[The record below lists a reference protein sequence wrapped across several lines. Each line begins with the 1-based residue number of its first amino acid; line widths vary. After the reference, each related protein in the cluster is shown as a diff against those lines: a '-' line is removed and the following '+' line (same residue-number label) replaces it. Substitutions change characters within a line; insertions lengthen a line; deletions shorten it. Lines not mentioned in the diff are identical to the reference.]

1 MQPTCCY
8 DTARRLAEH
17 WMEALLLVQVVVLGA
32 TWLIPRLAQHA
43 PTQMEVNDP
52 SVFGS
57 THKDQLIKRSIS
69 LLARH
74 LAKYRGLTARGVSA
88 GIK

>member
-17 WMEALLLVQVVVLGA
+17 RMEALLVQIVVLGA
-32 TWLIPRLAQHA
+32 PWLIPRLAQHA
-43 PTQMEVNDP
+43 PTRMEVNDP
-52 SVFGS
+52 YVIVS

-69 LLARH
+69 MLARH

-88 GIK
+88 GNK